1 MKSQLKEK
9 EEKVTINEKEEKK
22 KIEEEDMKKGA
33 EKLKRIEDLIRAN
46 REQRKKEEDENR
58 KKREEQSKRER
69 EERLRKMKEK
79 QKKSEEEKRNREEE
93 EKKRKEEEEKNKIEE
108 KNKKFQ
114 EYQRKQKEIEQ
125 EKIKEKLIKEKEK
138 ERLLLERKNHL
149 KELLIRQK
157 LLRNP
162 IISENKNNIINN
174 NDINKES
181 LEPKQNIDQSNSN
194 ATNNQKEQLKQ
205 TLEDMCLMGN
215 IIKEEILEDKN
226 ANQEKYISIEEAIN
240 KIEKPNPN
248 KDDEAMLCL
257 GLLAQNLEHCGI
269 TTAIEKQKEDDDINK
284 ENEEESSTSL
294 QFIVNGLINKF
305 KYEFSFDLGEE
316 RNNNLLNNKEQQ
328 EAFNNNL
335 RKKLSLDYNIPEDKI
350 IITCPQKGSYKVQ
363 VIFISEDF
371 DLNPEQFKNS
381 CTNDEEFKE
390 LCYLKEIQKKVIMEG
405 VKLAPNMLDYRG
417 NQTPD
422 GYGRGQK
429 RGTYDYIPP
438 LGWKGF
444 GLKVLG
450 KYDNGNDDWIKM
462 DNNPNEWAIAYHGI
476 GRGRNDVE
484 DITRKIATTEY
495 QKLIKGKN
503 QSLKDHDDDNHP
515 GKKIGE
521 GVYCSNDIDYIE
533 KWNLCGNSNTQIN
546 GKKYKMAF
554 MLRVKPD
561 RIRVNKNYPNEW
573 ILDGTTDEM
582 RPYRILLKEV

>member
-1 MKSQLKEK
+1 
-9 EEKVTINEKEEKK
+9 
-22 KIEEEDMKKGA
+22 
-33 EKLKRIEDLIRAN
+33 
-46 REQRKKEEDENR
+46 
-58 KKREEQSKRER
+58 
-69 EERLRKMKEK
+69 
-79 QKKSEEEKRNREEE
+79 
-93 EKKRKEEEEKNKIEE
+93 
-108 KNKKFQ
+108 
-114 EYQRKQKEIEQ
+114 
-125 EKIKEKLIKEKEK
+125 
-138 ERLLLERKNHL
+138 
-149 KELLIRQK
+149 
-157 LLRNP
+157 
-162 IISENKNNIINN
+162 
-174 NDINKES
+174 
-181 LEPKQNIDQSNSN
+181 
-194 ATNNQKEQLKQ
+194 
-205 TLEDMCLMGN
+205 MGN

-269 TTAIEKQKEDDDINK
+269 TTALVKQKEDDDINK
-284 ENEEESSTSL
+284 EIEEESSTSL
-294 QFIVNGLINKF
+294 QFIVNGLITKF

-316 RNNNLLNNKEQQ
+316 RNNNLLNKKEQQ

-444 GLKVLG
+444 ALKALN
-450 KYDNGNDDWIKM
+450 KFDNG
-462 DNNPNEWAIAYHGI
+462 DNLWLGNEGKEGEWAVAYHGI
-476 GRGRNDVE
+476 GKGNVF
-484 DITRKIATTEY
+484 
-495 QKLIKGKN
+495 QKLINIVLVNLKEGQCQLYAGLINSRDKLNKSYIGK
-503 QSLKDHDDDNHP
+503 
-515 GKKIGE
+515 
-521 GVYCSNDIDYIE
+521 GVYLSPFIE
-533 KWNLCGNSNTQIN
+533 EAE
-546 GKKYKMAF
+546 KYTEKIKLGERKSYFQFIIMC
-554 MLRVKPD
+554 RVRPD
-561 RIRVNKNYPNEW
+561 KIRESKGYYYNW
-573 ILDGTTDEM
+573 ILDGNYDCI
-582 RPYRILLKEV
+582 RPYRILVKES

>member
-22 KIEEEDMKKGA
+22 KIEEEDMKKRA

-69 EERLRKMKEK
+69 EERL
-79 QKKSEEEKRNREEE
+79 
-93 EKKRKEEEEKNKIEE
+93 
-108 KNKKFQ
+108 KKFQ

-157 LLRNP
+157 SLRNP

-181 LEPKQNIDQSNSN
+181 LEPKQNIDQSNDN

-215 IIKEEILEDKN
+215 IIKDEILEDKN

-269 TTAIEKQKEDDDINK
+269 TTAIEKPKEDDDINK

-335 RKKLSLDYNIPEDKI
+335 RKKLSLDYNIPEDTI

-484 DITRKIATTEY
+484 DITRKIATAEY
-495 QKLIKGKN
+495 QKLIKGAN
-503 QSLKDHDDDNHP
+503 QSLKDFDDDNHH
-515 GKKIGE
+515 GEKIGE
-521 GVYCSNDIDYIE
+521 GVYCSNDIGYIE
-533 KWNLCGNSNTQIN
+533 KYNLCGNSNTQIN

-561 RIRVNKNYPNEW
+561 RIRFNKKYPNEW

-582 RPYRILLKEV
+582 RPYRILLQEV

>member
-9 EEKVTINEKEEKK
+9 EEKITINE
-22 KIEEEDMKKGA
+22 KGA

-46 REQRKKEEDENR
+46 TEQRKKEEDENR

-69 EERLRKMKEK
+69 EERLKKMKEK

-181 LEPKQNIDQSNSN
+181 LEPKQNIDQSNDN

-215 IIKEEILEDKN
+215 IIKDEILEDKN

-422 GYGRGQK
+422 GYGKGQK

-484 DITRKIATTEY
+484 DITRKIATAEY
-495 QKLIKGKN
+495 QKLIKGAN
-503 QSLKDHDDDNHP
+503 QSLKDFDDDNHP

-521 GVYCSNDIDYIE
+521 GVYCSNDIGYIE
-533 KWNLCGNSNTQIN
+533 KNNLCGNSNTQIN

>member
-9 EEKVTINEKEEKK
+9 EEKITINEKEEKK

-69 EERLRKMKEK
+69 EERLKKMKEK

-181 LEPKQNIDQSNSN
+181 LEPKQNIDQSNDN
-194 ATNNQKEQLKQ
+194 AINNQKEQLKQ

-257 GLLAQNLEHCGI
+257 ALLAQNLEHCGI

-335 RKKLSLDYNIPEDKI
+335 RKKSSLDYNILEDKI

-450 KYDNGNDDWIKM
+450 IYDNGNDDWIKM

-484 DITRKIATTEY
+484 DITRKIATAEY
-495 QKLIKGKN
+495 QKLIKGAG
-503 QSLKDHDDDNHP
+503 QDLKDHDDDNHP

-521 GVYCSNDIDYIE
+521 GVYCSNDIGYIE
-533 KWNLCGNSNTQIN
+533 KHNLCGNSNTQIN

-561 RIRVNKNYPNEW
+561 RIRVNKNYPNQW

>member
-22 KIEEEDMKKGA
+22 KIEEEDMKKRA

-69 EERLRKMKEK
+69 EERLKKMKEK

-138 ERLLLERKNHL
+138 ESLLLERKNHL

-162 IISENKNNIINN
+162 IISEN
-174 NDINKES
+174 
-181 LEPKQNIDQSNSN
+181 
-194 ATNNQKEQLKQ
+194 
-205 TLEDMCLMGN
+205 
-215 IIKEEILEDKN
+215 
-226 ANQEKYISIEEAIN
+226 
-240 KIEKPNPN
+240 
-248 KDDEAMLCL
+248 
-257 GLLAQNLEHCGI
+257 
-269 TTAIEKQKEDDDINK
+269 
-284 ENEEESSTSL
+284 
-294 QFIVNGLINKF
+294 
-305 KYEFSFDLGEE
+305 
-316 RNNNLLNNKEQQ
+316 
-328 EAFNNNL
+328 NNNL

-484 DITRKIATTEY
+484 DITRKIATAEY

-503 QSLKDHDDDNHP
+503 QGLKDFNDDNHP

-521 GVYCSNDIDYIE
+521 GVYCSNDIGYIE
-533 KWNLCGNSNTQIN
+533 KNNLCGNSNTQIN

>member
-1 MKSQLKEK
+1 
-9 EEKVTINEKEEKK
+9 
-22 KIEEEDMKKGA
+22 
-33 EKLKRIEDLIRAN
+33 
-46 REQRKKEEDENR
+46 
-58 KKREEQSKRER
+58 
-69 EERLRKMKEK
+69 
-79 QKKSEEEKRNREEE
+79 
-93 EKKRKEEEEKNKIEE
+93 
-108 KNKKFQ
+108 
-114 EYQRKQKEIEQ
+114 
-125 EKIKEKLIKEKEK
+125 
-138 ERLLLERKNHL
+138 
-149 KELLIRQK
+149 
-157 LLRNP
+157 
-162 IISENKNNIINN
+162 
-174 NDINKES
+174 
-181 LEPKQNIDQSNSN
+181 
-194 ATNNQKEQLKQ
+194 
-205 TLEDMCLMGN
+205 
-215 IIKEEILEDKN
+215 
-226 ANQEKYISIEEAIN
+226 
-240 KIEKPNPN
+240 
-248 KDDEAMLCL
+248 MLCL
-257 GLLAQNLEHCGI
+257 ALLAQNLEHCGI

-316 RNNNLLNNKEQQ
+316 RNNNL
-328 EAFNNNL
+328 
-335 RKKLSLDYNIPEDKI
+335 RKKSSLDYNILEDKI

-405 VKLAPNMLDYRG
+405 VKLSPNMLDYRG

-484 DITRKIATTEY
+484 DITRKIATAEY
-495 QKLIKGKN
+495 QKLIKGAN
-503 QSLKDHDDDNHP
+503 QSLKDFDDDNHP

-521 GVYCSNDIDYIE
+521 GVYCSNDIGYIE
-533 KWNLCGNSNTQIN
+533 KYNLCGNSNTQIN

-561 RIRVNKNYPNEW
+561 RIRVNKKYPNEW

>member
-1 MKSQLKEK
+1 
-9 EEKVTINEKEEKK
+9 
-22 KIEEEDMKKGA
+22 MKKRA

-69 EERLRKMKEK
+69 EERLKKMKEK

-93 EKKRKEEEEKNKIEE
+93 EQKRKKEEEKNKIEE
-108 KNKKFQ
+108 KNKNFQ
-114 EYQRKQKEIEQ
+114 EYQRKQKELEQ

-181 LEPKQNIDQSNSN
+181 LEPKQNIDQSNDN

-248 KDDEAMLCL
+248 KDDKAMFCL
-257 GLLAQNLEHCGI
+257 ALLAQNLEHCGI

-405 VKLAPNMLDYRG
+405 VKLAPNMLDYNG
-417 NQTPD
+417 NQTPY

-484 DITRKIATTEY
+484 DITRKIATAEY
-495 QKLIKGKN
+495 QKLIKGAG
-503 QSLKDHDDDNHP
+503 QGLKDFDDDNHP

-521 GVYCSNDIDYIE
+521 GVYCSNDIGYIE
-533 KWNLCGNSNTQIN
+533 KYNLCGNSNTQIN

-561 RIRVNKNYPNEW
+561 RIRVNKKNPNEW

>member
-1 MKSQLKEK
+1 MKSKLKEK
-9 EEKVTINEKEEKK
+9 EEKITINE
-22 KIEEEDMKKGA
+22 KGA

-46 REQRKKEEDENR
+46 TEQRKKEEDENR

-69 EERLRKMKEK
+69 EERLKKMKEK

-138 ERLLLERKNHL
+138 ERLLLERKNQL

-248 KDDEAMLCL
+248 KDDKAMFCL
-257 GLLAQNLEHCGI
+257 ALLAQNLEHCGI

-350 IITCPQKGSYKVQ
+350 IITCPQKGSYKVY

-484 DITRKIATTEY
+484 DITRKIATEEY
-495 QKLIKGKN
+495 QKLIKGAN
-503 QSLKDHDDDNHP
+503 QSLKDFDDDNHP

-521 GVYCSNDIDYIE
+521 GVYCSNDIGYIE